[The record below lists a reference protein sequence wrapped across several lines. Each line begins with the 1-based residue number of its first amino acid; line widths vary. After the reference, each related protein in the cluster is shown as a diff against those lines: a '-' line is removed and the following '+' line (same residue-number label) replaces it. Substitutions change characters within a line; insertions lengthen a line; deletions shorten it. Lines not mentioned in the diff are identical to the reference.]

1 MFLLPVTRS
10 YVEKIIEQERPDSI
24 MLSFGGQTA
33 LNCGVTLFDE
43 GVLNKY
49 GIKVLGT
56 SITGIKITEDRQ
68 EFKNAMIASRVP
80 VLDSAPAHN
89 MEEAIVIAN
98 KIGYPV
104 IIRVAYTLGGKGGGV
119 AHNEY

>member
-1 MFLLPVTRS
+1 M
-10 YVEKIIEQERPDSI
+10 EQERPDSI

-33 LNCGVTLFDE
+33 LNCGVTLDDE

-56 SITGIKITEDRQ
+56 PITGIKITEDRQ

-80 VLDSAPAHN
+80 VLESAPAH
-89 MEEAIVIAN
+89 
-98 KIGYPV
+98 KWKKQLKLP
-104 IIRVAYTLGGKGGGV
+104 II
-119 AHNEY
+119 